1 MEDRYVFRGKRTDN
15 GEWVQ
20 GCLITDETEDSKRF
34 IGYVIG
40 TDEDGIPHDLD
51 VVQVDP
57 STICKYYDEDKT
69 NALNEMAKYVNKN
82 GFSITEKDGRFSI
95 ADVILR
101 KRKPTG
107 EIIEET
113 SYYKLFNTVTGKL
126 LGGEV

>member
-1 MEDRYVFRGKRTDN
+1 
-15 GEWVQ
+15 
-20 GCLITDETEDSKRF
+20 
-34 IGYVIG
+34 
-40 TDEDGIPHDLD
+40 
-51 VVQVDP
+51 
-57 STICKYYDEDKT
+57 
-69 NALNEMAKYVNKN
+69 MAKKITNQTLNICRVVMKLRFYVNKN

-126 LGGEV
+126 LGGKV